1 MRSILL
7 LREKEGFTLIE
18 VLVSLVIL
26 AIGLLMLAT
35 LQTISITGN
44 KSSFGTSV
52 ASALGQQGLEQLM
65 AMQAQGTV
73 ATDPGLTNGTHTKL
87 TDPTLIPDQTVN
99 GVVYSRTYTV
109 NTNTPIT
116 GVMTVTM
123 VVNWT
128 VSGSVHSAALVGRI

>member
-1 MRSILL
+1 MRSKLL

-44 KSSFGTSV
+44 KSSFGLSV

-65 AMQAQGTV
+65 AKQAQGTV

-87 TDPTLIPDQTVN
+87 TDPALIPDQTVN

-128 VSGSVHSAALVGRI
+128 VSGNLHSATLVGRI